1 MRHRAAADGGQ
12 AIATA
17 TANGAART
25 DTQWFRPLAVS
36 AAAEATTAAAA
47 EQESLAA
54 VGIELDGGWRVIDLN
69 VPGRLAY

>member
-25 DTQWFRPLAVS
+25 DTQWFRPLSVS
-36 AAAEATTAAAA
+36 ATTAAAA